1 MTIHPAYPGRFPT
14 SRLRRPRQAGWCR
27 RLVAEN
33 LLTAADFV
41 WPIFVIDGED
51 RREPIPSMPGVER
64 LSIDLAEAA
73 VADAVQ
79 LGIIAVALFPYVA
92 PERRTPDAREAL
104 NADNLVCRAVR
115 RLKATF
121 PDVGLVCDVALDPFS
136 SFGHDGVIRGG
147 KILNDETVDLLCQQ
161 AVVQAAAG
169 CDIVAPSDMMDGR
182 IGAIRL
188 ALDGAGLT
196 DTLIMSYAAKYASA
210 LYSPFRDAI
219 GSGSFLKG
227 DKRAYQMD
235 PANTDEAM
243 REVTQDI
250 AEGADLL
257 MVKPG
262 VPYLD
267 VLYRIASTFRLPT
280 FAYHVS
286 GEYAM
291 LRAAEQA
298 GVIDYAAVLLETLL
312 GFKRAGAAGI
322 FTYAALD
329 AARLLAERP

>member
-1 MTIHPAYPGRFPT
+1 
-14 SRLRRPRQAGWCR
+14 
-27 RLVAEN
+27 
-33 LLTAADFV
+33 
-41 WPIFVIDGED
+41 
-51 RREPIPSMPGVER
+51 MPGVER

-169 CDIVAPSDMMDGR
+169 CDVVAPSDMMDGR

>member
-1 MTIHPAYPGRFPT
+1 MTILPAYPGRFPT
-14 SRLRRPRQAGWCR
+14 SRLRRPRQAEWCR

-169 CDIVAPSDMMDGR
+169 CDVVAPSDMMDGR